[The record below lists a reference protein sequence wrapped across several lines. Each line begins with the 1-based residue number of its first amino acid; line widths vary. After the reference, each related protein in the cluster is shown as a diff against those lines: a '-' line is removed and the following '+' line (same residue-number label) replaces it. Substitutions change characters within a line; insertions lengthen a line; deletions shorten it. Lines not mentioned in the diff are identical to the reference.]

1 MPEYYDPPP
10 KSSSGESSPGVSSP
24 EEMFDPAEFD
34 SEDEPEDTFHFS
46 LTELSVLIRVL
57 KTVSI
62 EDLKDFEE
70 PSKFIEQQ
78 TKNLLLGAFNQFD
91 EHFGHFLKNLNDFIN
106 HHLHIYTKEYSKTV
120 EENERLILN
129 KLIVIR
135 SAMPLEDYATFLN
148 KSGIMPLPENVT
160 FDELKNNSEHLE
172 FYAYNDQV
180 IEYLLRQID
189 GQEVSIRGYMENYE
203 IFEVKAN
210 KFRKIFNQMN
220 PIKPLMKLKDAENS
234 GIILNSEIA
243 PVLSIEYHRA
253 MEDFWPIIYKNYKAD
268 IAHWTGKECYN
279 LFSRTLDP
287 NTKVPTY
294 PFYSFFYYVDDL
306 SKDMLDH
313 LILNELA
320 GQIILRK
327 EYLDEDIVEFIPVQK
342 PDQMPDEVPPHF
354 HGELTGNVYIR
365 CRTRFQEIV
374 RAHQQTHAP
383 GERRGRRT
391 RGNRGGRNGGG
402 HE

>member
-1 MPEYYDPPP
+1 
-10 KSSSGESSPGVSSP
+10 
-24 EEMFDPAEFD
+24 
-34 SEDEPEDTFHFS
+34 
-46 LTELSVLIRVL
+46 
-57 KTVSI
+57 
-62 EDLKDFEE
+62 
-70 PSKFIEQQ
+70 
-78 TKNLLLGAFNQFD
+78 
-91 EHFGHFLKNLNDFIN
+91 
-106 HHLHIYTKEYSKTV
+106 
-120 EENERLILN
+120 
-129 KLIVIR
+129 
-135 SAMPLEDYATFLN
+135 
-148 KSGIMPLPENVT
+148 
-160 FDELKNNSEHLE
+160 
-172 FYAYNDQV
+172 
-180 IEYLLRQID
+180 
-189 GQEVSIRGYMENYE
+189 
-203 IFEVKAN
+203 
-210 KFRKIFNQMN
+210 MN
-220 PIKPLMKLKDAENS
+220 PNKPLMKLKDAENS

-243 PVLSIEYHRA
+243 PVLSIEYHRE

-279 LFSRTLDP
+279 LSSRTLDP

-391 RGNRGGRNGGG
+391 GGNRGGRNGGG